1 MAKRKLSQ
9 TQAGFIV
16 ILWVLLVGYILMNA
30 QINGMTIVS
39 ILLSGAIVFIPIYK
53 SMKNR

>member
-9 TQAGFIV
+9 TQAGFII